1 MKIHATLALIPFLS
15 IATISPVS
23 AALRGNG
30 KGDVSDKKNDLRN
43 GKDRGYKDFIYDI
56 KIELENGKGL
66 GTTKAGQLKQKF
78 KQERLKTNGKTS
90 KSLTKLYVSMD
101 VCF

>member
-30 KGDVSDKKNDLRN
+30 KGDVDLRN

-56 KIELENGKGL
+56 KIKLETEKVL
-66 GTTKAGQLKQKF
+66 G
-78 KQERLKTNGKTS
+78 RLKLDS
-90 KSLTKLYVSMD
+90 
-101 VCF
+101 